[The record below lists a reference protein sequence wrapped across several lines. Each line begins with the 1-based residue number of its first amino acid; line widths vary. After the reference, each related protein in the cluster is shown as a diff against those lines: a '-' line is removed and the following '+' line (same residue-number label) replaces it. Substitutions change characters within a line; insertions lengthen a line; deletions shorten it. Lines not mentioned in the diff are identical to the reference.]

1 MEIYSGIL
9 GFVITSGIYKWH
21 LTSEKPIFRSYK
33 FISHVG
39 KGGVIRAQGLT
50 SSRADPIL
58 PSSHNGLNWIV
69 RGCRTAR
76 VGEWVLFCPKLPL
89 TGQHR
94 QRNQYWGIV
103 FICFARCPGLGKTYL
118 HRQICSRACTH
129 LRTLTLT
136 QTHTH
141 THSLTHTHTLT
152 RRSQE
157 CCGLDGCFKQWRGG
171 GRSPEPLCPVTR
183 CMFGSKETGVLQII
197 LLKYNAKA
205 WCHKWC
211 TFHNWVRECVSTSQ
225 CLDVVWLSCGQSLSM
240 LCNLKRN
247 TQGKCQNTWFE
258 YKHAYQHTHVL

>member
-141 THSLTHTHTLT
+141 THTLSHTHTHSLAEVKNAADWTAASNNDGGVAEALN
-152 RRSQE
+152 RYVLWPDACSVVKRQV
-157 CCGLDGCFKQWRGG
+157 CCK
-171 GRSPEPLCPVTR
+171 
-183 CMFGSKETGVLQII
+183 
-197 LLKYNAKA
+197 
-205 WCHKWC
+205 
-211 TFHNWVRECVSTSQ
+211 
-225 CLDVVWLSCGQSLSM
+225 
-240 LCNLKRN
+240 
-247 TQGKCQNTWFE
+247 
-258 YKHAYQHTHVL
+258 